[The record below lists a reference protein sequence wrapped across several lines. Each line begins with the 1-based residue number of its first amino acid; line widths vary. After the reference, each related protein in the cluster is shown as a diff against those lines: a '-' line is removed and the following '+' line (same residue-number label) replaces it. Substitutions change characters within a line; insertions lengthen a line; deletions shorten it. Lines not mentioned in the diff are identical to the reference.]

1 MVEFINRTI
10 LKRARSMRIHVGLP
24 KQFWTDAVNT
34 AVYLINRG
42 PSIPLN
48 CGILEEA
55 WTSKEVT

>member
-1 MVEFINRTI
+1 MAERISRTI
-10 LKRARSMRIHVGLP
+10 LECARNMQIHVGLP

-48 CGILEEA
+48 CEFWRKHGPA
-55 WTSKEVT
+55 KT